1 LKSLSIIIPN
11 WNSELIGEIC
21 RSLQRQ
27 AVNLP
32 VTEILVIGA
41 DGPGLVT
48 QDDTVRFIANPQS
61 IGGAGDR
68 NIGMRKARGEILL
81 FLDHDCLP
89 APDWLKRHL
98 HRHEQGEQVVGGA
111 ITFGSRNFFQ
121 VADNVSAYH
130 DLLPFTPAGP
140 RPYLSAANLSIRRE
154 VIEKAGEMK
163 ARLTRAEDLEWTVH
177 LRAMGYTLYFDPQAV
192 VFHDPPRRTLTTV
205 WRHWTRDAH
214 DTLGVRLQY
223 TPLLQ
228 TPRLARHRLLF
239 LWGAPLVAA
248 WATARTFGHPQTLVQ
263 YGYTLPLVY
272 LTKLAWC
279 WGAFKHFP
287 ARRGQQTP

>member
-1 LKSLSIIIPN
+1 
-11 WNSELIGEIC
+11 
-21 RSLQRQ
+21 
-27 AVNLP
+27 
-32 VTEILVIGA
+32 
-41 DGPGLVT
+41 
-48 QDDTVRFIANPQS
+48 
-61 IGGAGDR
+61 
-68 NIGMRKARGEILL
+68 M
-81 FLDHDCLP
+81 
-89 APDWLKRHL
+89 
-98 HRHEQGEQVVGGA
+98 VGGA
-111 ITFGSRNFFQ
+111 ITFGSRNFLQ

-154 VIEKAGEMK
+154 VIEKAGEME
-163 ARLTRAEDLEWTVH
+163 AHLTRAEDLEWTVH

-192 VFHDPPRRTLTTV
+192 VFHDPPRRTLTAV

-214 DTLGVRLQY
+214 DTLSVRLQY
-223 TPLLQ
+223 APLLQ

-263 YGYTLPLVY
+263 YGYTLPVVY

-287 ARRGQQTP
+287 ARQGQQTP